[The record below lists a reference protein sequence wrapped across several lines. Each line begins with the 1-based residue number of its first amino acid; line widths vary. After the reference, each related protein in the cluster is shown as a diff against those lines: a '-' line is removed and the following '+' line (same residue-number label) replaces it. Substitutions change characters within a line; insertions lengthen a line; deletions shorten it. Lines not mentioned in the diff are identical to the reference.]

1 MNRIVVGVDGS
12 EEARVALRWALHE
25 ARLRGAELMV
35 AHVWQP
41 LDLVVPA
48 GTLSDPALNFQSD
61 LDTGASRVLDAAMV
75 ELGDDIEGIDV
86 RTQLLDDGSVAGRLV
101 DLATGAELLV
111 VGSRGWG
118 SVRGRLLGSVSQQC
132 AHHTRCPL
140 VVVRHGTG
148 ASGHAANT
156 IVVGVDGSPN
166 SEAALHWALAEAER
180 RGADVL
186 ALHAWSFP
194 PTASIGYVP
203 PTPLG
208 AIRQAATAC
217 LEEVVRRASGRYPS
231 VRCEQVVA
239 EGAAG
244 HVLVEAAQGASLLV
258 VGTRG
263 RGGFAGLLLG
273 SVSQQC
279 AHHAPC
285 PIVIVPSGR

>member
-25 ARLRGAELMV
+25 ARFRGAELMV

-41 LDLVVPA
+41 LDLVVPP
-48 GTLSDPALNFQSD
+48 GTLSDPALDFQSD
-61 LDTGASRVLDAAMV
+61 LETGASRVLDAAMV

-101 DLATGAELLV
+101 DAATGAELLV

-118 SVRGRLLGSVSQQC
+118 GVRGRLLGSVSQQC

-140 VVVRHGTG
+140 VILRRGAAAHGD
-148 ASGHAANT
+148 SRNT

-186 ALHAWSFP
+186 ALHAWSIP

-203 PTPLG
+203 PTPFG

-217 LEEVVRRASGRYPS
+217 LEEVVRRASGPHPG

-244 HVLVEAAQGASLLV
+244 QALVDAAQGASLLV